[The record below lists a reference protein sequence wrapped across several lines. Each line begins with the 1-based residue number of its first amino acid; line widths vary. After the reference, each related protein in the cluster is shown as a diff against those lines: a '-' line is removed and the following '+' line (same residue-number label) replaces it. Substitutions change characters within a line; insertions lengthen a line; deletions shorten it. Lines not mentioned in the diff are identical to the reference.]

1 MGIVFTNHN
10 IDLLSVEFDE
20 ITKNCN
26 YTFSV
31 DGETAIFTA
40 RISIIRNIKGIKYS
54 EELDKFIMSIMP
66 LQPKVSKILGRVPFL
81 DKEFLDV
88 AMTLN
93 PKAKMCPGKNIEKRI
108 VREAFADMLPES
120 VAWRQKEQFSD
131 GVGYSW
137 IDTLKEIT
145 TAAVSD
151 EQMENAAG
159 RFPINTP
166 QNKEEY
172 YYRSIFEEHF
182 PSESAAR
189 SVPSVP
195 SVACSTAEALAWD
208 IAFKNLNE
216 PSGRAVKGI
225 HEEAYT

>member
-1 MGIVFTNHN
+1 MYDCLRANKS
-10 IDLLSVEFDE
+10 LSAWGVE
-20 ITKNCN
+20 
-26 YTFSV
+26 
-31 DGETAIFTA
+31 
-40 RISIIRNIKGIKYS
+40 
-54 EELDKFIMSIMP
+54 
-66 LQPKVSKILGRVPFL
+66 GRVPFL

-159 RFPINTP
+159 RKIKKNIITAVSLKNISPAKVQHAVYPVFP
-166 QNKEEY
+166 
-172 YYRSIFEEHF
+172 
-182 PSESAAR
+182 A
-189 SVPSVP
+189 
-195 SVACSTAEALAWD
+195 
-208 IAFKNLNE
+208 
-216 PSGRAVKGI
+216 
-225 HEEAYT
+225 